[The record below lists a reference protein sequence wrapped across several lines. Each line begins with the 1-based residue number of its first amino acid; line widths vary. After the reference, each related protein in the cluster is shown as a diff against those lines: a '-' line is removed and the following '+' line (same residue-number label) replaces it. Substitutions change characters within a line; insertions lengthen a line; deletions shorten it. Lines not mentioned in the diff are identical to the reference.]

1 MDRKKKTLLS
11 PLLKR
16 TLEML
21 EGQRSIRTLEN
32 YHSSINKVKEFVGDG
47 WEHLTVED
55 ITRGWTDRF
64 TTWLESRHADKP
76 QTVDFYLRTFRALYS
91 HSLALSSYE
100 RDTRQGSPECM
111 EKRKTGRKTNPVSF
125 SHPNTVSY
133 CICRTVRKCK
143 GTGKKA

>member
-55 ITRGWTDRF
+55 ITRGWTGRF

-91 HSLALSSYE
+91 HSLALS
-100 RDTRQGSPECM
+100 DC
-111 EKRKTGRKTNPVSF
+111 EKPLF
-125 SHPNTVSY
+125 Y
-133 CICRTVRKCK
+133 CLFRLLSVDSVYTE
-143 GTGKKA
+143 